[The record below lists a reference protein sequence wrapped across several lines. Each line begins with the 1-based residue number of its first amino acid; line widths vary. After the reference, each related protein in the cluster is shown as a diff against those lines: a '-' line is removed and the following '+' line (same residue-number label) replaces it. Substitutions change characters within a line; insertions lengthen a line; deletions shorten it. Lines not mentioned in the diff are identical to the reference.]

1 MIKRKL
7 IYWLIQF
14 SAWGFIVGIIGIAN
28 FLQNGYS
35 LNTVIQLVEIF
46 ILFILSSHFIR
57 EIYIRKDWFSFKVP
71 KLILNTL
78 LLIFALSTG
87 WIIFFTIIN
96 SFIFIDEQSLWTH
109 LRNGTFL
116 LNIIL
121 YSIFLILWT
130 AVYIANHLFRKSH
143 IQELNNLKLQTNQSQ
158 YELKTLRDQLNPH
171 FLFNSLNNIR
181 ALIEID
187 PEHAKVA
194 ITTLSSLLRSSLLLG
209 KRTYIPLQDEI
220 KLVSEYLKLE
230 KIRYD
235 ERLDY
240 EITNNLKDISSVFI
254 PPFIIQGMVENAI
267 KHGISVSSSPGKI
280 DIRIQFDDD
289 NLLLEVEND
298 GKYSNS
304 NNEGIG
310 IINTKRRLKILY
322 KNNAGFDIRNKN
334 DRVRATIWINKKYLN
349 QLTA

>member
-1 MIKRKL
+1 MERRKL

-14 SAWGFIVGIIGIAN
+14 SAWGFICIIIGIAN
-28 FLQNGYS
+28 FMQNGYS
-35 LNTVIQLVEIF
+35 FNTVVQLIEIF

-57 EIYIRKDWFSFKVP
+57 ETYIQKDWFSFGIS
-71 KLILNTL
+71 KLIVNSL
-78 LLIFALSTG
+78 LLILVLSTS
-87 WIIFFTIIN
+87 WLIIFSTLNWFL
-96 SFIFIDEQSLWTH
+96 FEQEKSL
-109 LRNGTFL
+109 LNYLLNGAFV

-322 KNNAGFDIRNKN
+322 KNNAGFDIRNEN